1 MFFLEIKFYVRK
13 EGSLNKYY
21 CRKSKLTG
29 FFEKLLRTYYLL
41 LSSDA
46 SICST
51 VALRTLGNFYCV
63 VASVF
68 IDFPLNSKRD
78 PSFHRTAY
86 DYFHA
91 E

>member
-1 MFFLEIKFYVRK
+1 MFFSKIKFYDRK

-21 CRKSKLTG
+21 CRRSKLTV
-29 FFEKLLRTYYLL
+29 FFKKLLRTYYLL

-46 SICST
+46 SIYST
-51 VALRTLGNFYCV
+51 VALCTLGSFYHV

-68 IDFPLNSKRD
+68 IDFPSNSKWD
-78 PSFHRTAY
+78 PPFHRTAY